1 MSKETRVRRMV
12 RGSPVG
18 VRHGPWRVGCQR
30 YRLNHNRKVESSRQ
44 MVQIESASP
53 PPTHCTA
60 PTGPDSWPNTGEP
73 ELGRQSH
80 GEESGSEGR
89 ERGCGGKEKQTK
101 TKTKENGN
109 TWRMVVPGGTL
120 TSTPSMVSSTM
131 LLPDI
136 IRAAFHSPTHPRRS
150 CVCECV
156 SVCVFQHPHHSH

>member
-101 TKTKENGN
+101 GHEGNGKYLENGCSGRHADFN
-109 TWRMVVPGGTL
+109 PINGEFNHVASRHHPSCIPFTHASEKVVC
-120 TSTPSMVSSTM
+120 M
-131 LLPDI
+131 
-136 IRAAFHSPTHPRRS
+136 
-150 CVCECV
+150 
-156 SVCVFQHPHHSH
+156 